1 MAEEIQ
7 AFQITVCAIT
17 DTAPW
22 QEPYHKYY
30 LERIEP
36 RDEEQMFQEL
46 EFIRFATVAFRH
58 DFCIRNKLK
67 PEEVITRVE
76 KVTFSSTRRDF
87 N

>member
-1 MAEEIQ
+1 MAEEKH
-7 AFQITVCAIT
+7 AFQITVSALKNVM
-17 DTAPW
+17 PQ
-22 QEPYHKYY
+22 QESYHKYY
-30 LERIEP
+30 LERVEP
-36 RDEEQMFQEL
+36 SDEEQLSQEIQ
-46 EFIRFATVAFRH
+46 FIQFATVAFRH